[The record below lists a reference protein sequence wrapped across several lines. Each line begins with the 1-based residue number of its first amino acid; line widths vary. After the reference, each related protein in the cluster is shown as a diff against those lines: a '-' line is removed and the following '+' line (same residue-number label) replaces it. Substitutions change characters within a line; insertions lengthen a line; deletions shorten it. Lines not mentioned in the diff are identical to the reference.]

1 MTTTE
6 LAELRAAS
14 ARVLDGYLNKNCEQ
28 YRTAAHRLAR
38 AYLAAPPPLRY
49 RIVKPRYRGSMR
61 VGEITGIAVVVRR
74 PKFRTLQAWK
84 DARSLR

>member
-1 MTTTE
+1 MTAPTIKLFG
-6 LAELRAAS
+6 LAGPDTDGGRAPMT
-14 ARVLDGYLNKNCEQ
+14 R
-28 YRTAAHRLAR
+28 
-38 AYLAAPPPLRY
+38 PPLRY

-61 VGEITGIAVVVRR
+61 VGEITGVAVVVRR

>member
-1 MTTTE
+1 MT
-6 LAELRAAS
+6 R
-14 ARVLDGYLNKNCEQ
+14 Q
-28 YRTAAHRLAR
+28 
-38 AYLAAPPPLRY
+38 PLRY

-61 VGEITGIAVVVRR
+61 VGEITGVAVVVRR